1 MTKLTST
8 ADDKNAAD
16 LEQELLTVNGNART
30 VHFAR
35 QLGSFFQN
43 KYTPTIMIL
52 SVYTNEMNIYV
63 YTKFCV
69 WMLIVTSVVIAKSW
83 KQSSLSMDTL
93 HRHGTTFRTI
103 GNAYQTVRWQGGK

>member
-1 MTKLTST
+1 M
-8 ADDKNAAD
+8 
-16 LEQELLTVNGNART
+16 VNGNGRT
-30 VHFAR
+30 AHFGR

-43 KYTPTIMIL
+43 KYIPTIMIL

-69 WMLIVTSVVIAKSW
+69 WMFIVTLAVVIAKSW

-93 HRHGTTFRTI
+93 HRHGTTFRI
-103 GNAYQTVRWQGGK
+103 GNEYQTVRWHGGK

>member
-1 MTKLTST
+1 
-8 ADDKNAAD
+8 
-16 LEQELLTVNGNART
+16 
-30 VHFAR
+30 
-35 QLGSFFQN
+35 
-43 KYTPTIMIL
+43 MIL

-69 WMLIVTSVVIAKSW
+69 WMLIVTSAVIAKSW